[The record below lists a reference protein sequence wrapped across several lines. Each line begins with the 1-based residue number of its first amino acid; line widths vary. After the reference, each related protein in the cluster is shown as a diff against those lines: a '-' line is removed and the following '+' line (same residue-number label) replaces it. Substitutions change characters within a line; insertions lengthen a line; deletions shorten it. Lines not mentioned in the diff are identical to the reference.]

1 MKTLLVV
8 LALSLTMCQAEAQKV
23 KSKDVP
29 AEVKNSLQKS
39 YAVTDADW
47 DKEDGSFEANFE
59 QKGKEMSVLIDAN
72 GNILEVETEITEKD
86 LPSGVLTLLASNY
99 KDFEIEE
106 IVRIEAN
113 SEVTYEVEV
122 EKKSQTFDVL
132 FDANGKLLKKV
143 SKEDEEK
150 D

>member
-8 LALSLTMCQAEAQKV
+8 LGLSLTMCQAEAQKV

-29 AEVKNSLQKS
+29 AEVKNTLQKS

-59 QKGKEMSVLIDAN
+59 LKGKEMSVLIDGK
-72 GNILEVETEITEKD
+72 GNILEVETEIAKND
-86 LPSGVLTLLASNY
+86 LPAAVLKSLESNY
-99 KDFEIEE
+99 KDFQIEE
-106 IVRIEAN
+106 MAQIEAN
-113 SEVTYEVEV
+113 GKATYEVEV
-122 EKKSQTFDVL
+122 EKGKQSFDLIFDFNGVL
-132 FDANGKLLKKV
+132 IEKL
-143 SKEDEEK
+143 SKETEK

>member
-1 MKTLLVV
+1 MKTLLVA
-8 LALSLTMCQAEAQKV
+8 LGLSLTMCQAEAQKV

-29 AEVKNSLQKS
+29 AEVKNTLQKS

-47 DKEDGSFEANFE
+47 DKENGSFEANFE